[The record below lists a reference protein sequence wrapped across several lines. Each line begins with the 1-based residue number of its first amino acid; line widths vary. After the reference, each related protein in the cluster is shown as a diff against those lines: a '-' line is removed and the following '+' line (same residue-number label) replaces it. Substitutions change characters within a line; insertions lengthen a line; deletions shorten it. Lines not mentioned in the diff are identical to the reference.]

1 MARSSVRP
9 DSEIPPLRADL
20 VLSSGFLAFAE
31 HAGFLAAVE
40 AAEIEVTGV
49 CGTSSGALAGVG
61 VAAGLGRDELL
72 ARLFARPPIAF
83 LRPSWTPW
91 RGLAS
96 LSGVVE
102 LLREVLPPRFED
114 LPLPFGVGVVN
125 EAGRAELVTSGPL
138 PEAVAA
144 SMAIPRVFLPV
155 RVGERLLAD
164 GGVVDRTG
172 LAAWRARRGKP
183 VILHLLESTGSRF
196 GGTATDGDPGDGDP
210 DVTVVRSP
218 RSKAS
223 FFSLGDV
230 QNRFEATR
238 DRALAALPMR

>member
-1 MARSSVRP
+1 MK
-9 DSEIPPLRADL
+9 ADL

-40 AAEIEVTGV
+40 EAGVEVTGV

-72 ARLFARPPIAF
+72 DRLFSRPPIAF

-96 LSGVVE
+96 LGGVLE

-114 LPLPFGVGVVN
+114 LPVPFGVGVVN
-125 EAGRAELVTSGPL
+125 ERGEAELITEGPL

-144 SMAIPRVFLPV
+144 SMAIPRIFLPIQV
-155 RVGERLLAD
+155 QERTLAD

-172 LAAWRARRGKP
+172 LEAWRQHRAGAP
-183 VILHLLESTGSRF
+183 VVLHLLESTGSRF
-196 GGTATDGDPGDGDP
+196 GGTAREGDPGDDDP
-210 DVTVVRSP
+210 TVTVVRSP
-218 RSKAS
+218 RSGAS
-223 FFSLGDV
+223 FFTLGDM
-230 QNRFEATR
+230 QGRFDATR
-238 DRALAALPMR
+238 ARTAAVISDRGPP